1 MSDAAAQ
8 PSLPETTGPA
18 RPDLGLVSPRFL
30 APHLEALLTEAR
42 DYAEGIMDV
51 VRQPLLVLDERRHVR
66 TANHS
71 FFRVFQARREQLEN
85 LPFEQLGEPR
95 WALPELAAAVER
107 LLATS
112 PKDDARLEDTPTRFA
127 GRSMLVS
134 GRLLRRA
141 GQPPWVL
148 LAFEDLTEH
157 MKADAAVRRSER
169 ALRDMLGA
177 ASEAILIAGG
187 DGRITYANAM
197 AARMFGYPLEELIGL
212 HIEALVPDGPPPDE
226 SQEDRET
233 FEGEPSHNPL
243 GPNRELQGRRRNGT
257 AFPADVGLSTMEG
270 ERGPLVVAFISD
282 MSALKEHEHRISAY
296 KKRLQEM
303 AFDAALVEERQRR
316 RLAADLHDN
325 IGQTLALAQIR
336 LKAAMAHPGF
346 AADKDLGEVVKLLAQ
361 AMSDTRSLTFELSPP
376 VLYDLGLVAALEWF
390 GEQLEGQHGLHVD
403 VRADERWSR
412 LDTETAAMLF
422 RAIRELLTN
431 VVKHAATRVV
441 TVTLSR
447 EANELVVVVHD
458 QGKGFDLERLKAS
471 GASRG
476 FGLFSVREQVLRL
489 GGHFEVT
496 SSPQHGTRITLRV
509 PHLARRPNTPQPQGL
524 VDEHP
529 PR

>member
-1 MSDAAAQ
+1 MTDFAAAQ
-8 PSLPETTGPA
+8 PNPPEPGGS
-18 RPDLGLVSPRFL
+18 RPELGLVSPRFM
-30 APHLEALLTEAR
+30 APHLEALVSEAR

-66 TANHS
+66 TANRS
-71 FFRVFQARREQLEN
+71 FFRVFQAGREQLEGR
-85 LPFEQLGEPR
+85 PFEQLGEPR

-107 LLATS
+107 LLAA
-112 PKDDARLEDTPTRFA
+112 PPRDDGRLEDTPTRFA

-134 GRLLRRA
+134 GRTLRRN
-141 GQPPWVL
+141 GQPSWLL

-212 HIEALVPDGPPPDE
+212 HIEALVPDGPPPDAPD
-226 SQEDRET
+226 DRET
-233 FEGEPSHNPL
+233 FDAEPSHNPL
-243 GPNRELQGRRRNGT
+243 GPNRELQGRRRDGT
-257 AFPADVGLSTMEG
+257 VFPADVGLSTMEG

-282 MSALKEHEHRISAY
+282 MSALKEHEQRISAY

-336 LKAAMAHPGF
+336 LKAAMANSTF
-346 AADKDLGEVVKLLAQ
+346 AGDKDLGEVVKLLAQ

-390 GEQLEGQHGLHVD
+390 GEQLEAQHGLHVV
-403 VRADERWSR
+403 VRADERWSL

-431 VVKHAATRVV
+431 VVKHAATGLVRVS
-441 TVTLSR
+441 LAR

-458 QGKGFDLERLKAS
+458 QGKGFDVDRLKAS

-509 PHLARRPNTPQPQGL
+509 PHLARTPNTPNPNPKEL
-524 VDEHP
+524 
-529 PR
+529 

>member
-1 MSDAAAQ
+1 MNELAAQ
-8 PSLPETTGPA
+8 PASPEPGGAPRA
-18 RPDLGLVSPRFL
+18 ELGLVSPRFL
-30 APHLEALLTEAR
+30 APHLEALTEAR

-51 VRQPLLVLDERRHVR
+51 VRQPLLVLDERRQVR
-66 TANHS
+66 TANRS
-71 FFRVFQARREQLEN
+71 FFRVFQAHREQLEGRS
-85 LPFEQLGEPR
+85 FEQLGEPR
-95 WALPELAAAVER
+95 WALPELAASVER
-107 LLATS
+107 LLAG
-112 PKDDARLEDTPTRFA
+112 PAKDEGRLEDTPTRFA

-134 GRLLRRA
+134 GRTLRRA
-141 GQPPWVL
+141 GQPSWLL

-197 AARMFGYPLEELIGL
+197 AARMFGYPLEELMGL
-212 HIEALVPDGPPPDE
+212 HIEALVPDGPPPADE
-226 SQEDRET
+226 LPEDRET
-233 FEGEPSHNPL
+233 FDAEPSHNPL
-243 GPNRELQGRRRNGT
+243 GPNRELQGRRRDGT
-257 AFPADVGLSTMEG
+257 VFPADVGLSTMEG

-282 MSALKEHEHRISAY
+282 MSALKEHEQRISAY

-336 LKAAMAHPGF
+336 LKAAMANPTF
-346 AADKDLGEVVKLLAQ
+346 SADKDLGEVVKLLAQ

-390 GEQLEGQHGLHVD
+390 GEQLEAQHGLHVD
-403 VRADERWSR
+403 VRADERWSF

-422 RAIRELLTN
+422 RSIRELLTN
-431 VVKHAATRVV
+431 VVKHAATRLVAV
-441 TVTLSR
+441 SLVR

-458 QGKGFDLERLKAS
+458 HGKGFDLERLKAS
-471 GASRG
+471 GAGRG

-496 SSPQHGTRITLRV
+496 SSPQYGTRITLRV
-509 PHLARRPNTPQPQGL
+509 PHLARRPNPTQPQGA
-524 VDEHP
+524 VDEHS